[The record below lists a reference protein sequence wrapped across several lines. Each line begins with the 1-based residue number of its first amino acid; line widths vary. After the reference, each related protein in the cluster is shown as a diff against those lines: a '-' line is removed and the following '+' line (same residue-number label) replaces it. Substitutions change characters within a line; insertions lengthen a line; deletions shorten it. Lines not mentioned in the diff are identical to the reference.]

1 MNQRRWNW
9 HLWAGFLFCFIAF
22 ASYPL
27 VFAQFP
33 VTRDVPWAN
42 FLLFAAGGALFFVG
56 LKRAFGQS
64 HQYRGKIA
72 GPILGALSLLA
83 LGFFCFI
90 IFYLTKQLPAPS
102 GALHVGQKAPDFV
115 LPNTNNNPVSLSSLL
130 SRPFSSTQTPPKG
143 VLLVFYRGY
152 W

>member
-9 HLWAGFLFCFIAF
+9 HLWAGFLLCLVAF
-22 ASYPL
+22 ASYPFI
-27 VFAQFP
+27 FALFP

-42 FLLFAAGGALFFVG
+42 FLLFGAGGVLLFVG

-64 HQYRGKIA
+64 QQYRGKIA
-72 GPILGALSLLA
+72 GPILGTLSLFA

-90 IFYLTKQLPAPS
+90 VFYMTKQLPPPS
-102 GALHVGQKAPDFV
+102 GTLRIGQKAPDFL
-115 LPNTNNNPVSLSSLL
+115 LPDTNNNPVSLSSLL
-130 SRPFSSTQTPPKG
+130 SSPMSQSHTPPKG
-143 VLLVFYRGY
+143 VVLVFYRGY